1 MMPLFIIDNLINFHI
16 LMLNLVQ
23 HERKNMDSGG
33 RQISFSSA
41 WELRGL
47 ASHYS
52 LLNLSVFI
60 HTVGIKTYLLEFWED
75 YEITNENCLSI

>member
-1 MMPLFIIDNLINFHI
+1 MMPLFIIDNLINLHI

-33 RQISFSSA
+33 RQMTISSA

-52 LLNLSVFI
+52 MLNLSVFI
-60 HTVGIKTYLLEFWED
+60 HTVGIK
-75 YEITNENCLSI
+75 NLSLGVLGGL